1 MPEPE
6 RHTPVSAPRPVQAGL
21 GVEDIRHIPVQKRE
35 LRFTRN
41 RAGAILTAAGVLL
54 AATAAFL
61 QLTGYDTITPY
72 LPAPLWAMQAAA
84 LVPAVLCLTAG
95 CRCLKHAA
103 VIVTPVGVEILPFL
117 RARRAMQWFFWQQI
131 RSADREGGRLN
142 LRLADGSTAAISL
155 RPMTAASQRCPFQC
169 PSSSRPPAGTCWPM
183 RSASASTPCN
193 LPAMVR
199 PEKLAALRERMEA
212 LGIREQDLEESF
224 VRGSGRGGQKVN
236 KTNNCVYLRHT
247 PTGIAV
253 KCHADRS
260 RELNRF
266 LARRE
271 LCDAVE
277 QMQTGRCAAKAR
289 VIQRMRKQKDRRRR
303 RRSAPAPSPP
313 DSE

>member
-1 MPEPE
+1 MSLKDEFLKSLIGQQKDGKI
-6 RHTPVSAPRPVQAGL
+6 RFALDDHGDITHLIKRVDPRC
-21 GVEDIRHIPVQKRE
+21 RE
-35 LRFTRN
+35 
-41 RAGAILTAAGVLL
+41 V
-54 AATAAFL
+54 
-61 QLTGYDTITPY
+61 Y
-72 LPAPLWAMQAAA
+72 
-84 LVPAVLCLTAG
+84 
-95 CRCLKHAA
+95 
-103 VIVTPVGVEILPFL
+103 
-117 RARRAMQWFFWQQI
+117 
-131 RSADREGGRLN
+131 
-142 LRLADGSTAAISL
+142 
-155 RPMTAASQRCPFQC
+155 
-169 PSSSRPPAGTCWPM
+169 
-183 RSASASTPCN
+183 
-193 LPAMVR
+193 
-199 PEKLAALRERMEA
+199 EKLAALRERMEA

-277 QMQTGRCAAKAR
+277 QMQTGRCAARAR

-303 RRSAPAPSPP
+303 RRSAPALSPP

>member
-1 MPEPE
+1 
-6 RHTPVSAPRPVQAGL
+6 
-21 GVEDIRHIPVQKRE
+21 
-35 LRFTRN
+35 
-41 RAGAILTAAGVLL
+41 
-54 AATAAFL
+54 
-61 QLTGYDTITPY
+61 
-72 LPAPLWAMQAAA
+72 
-84 LVPAVLCLTAG
+84 
-95 CRCLKHAA
+95 
-103 VIVTPVGVEILPFL
+103 
-117 RARRAMQWFFWQQI
+117 
-131 RSADREGGRLN
+131 
-142 LRLADGSTAAISL
+142 
-155 RPMTAASQRCPFQC
+155 
-169 PSSSRPPAGTCWPM
+169 
-183 RSASASTPCN
+183 
-193 LPAMVR
+193 MVR

-277 QMQTGRCAAKAR
+277 QTQTGRC
-289 VIQRMRKQKDRRRR
+289 QRMRKQKDRRRR

>member
-1 MPEPE
+1 
-6 RHTPVSAPRPVQAGL
+6 
-21 GVEDIRHIPVQKRE
+21 
-35 LRFTRN
+35 
-41 RAGAILTAAGVLL
+41 
-54 AATAAFL
+54 
-61 QLTGYDTITPY
+61 
-72 LPAPLWAMQAAA
+72 
-84 LVPAVLCLTAG
+84 
-95 CRCLKHAA
+95 
-103 VIVTPVGVEILPFL
+103 
-117 RARRAMQWFFWQQI
+117 
-131 RSADREGGRLN
+131 
-142 LRLADGSTAAISL
+142 
-155 RPMTAASQRCPFQC
+155 
-169 PSSSRPPAGTCWPM
+169 
-183 RSASASTPCN
+183 
-193 LPAMVR
+193 MVR

-224 VRGSGRGGQKVN
+224 VRGSGQKVN

-277 QMQTGRCAAKAR
+277 QMQTGRCAARAR

-303 RRSAPAPSPP
+303 RRSSPAPSPP

>member
-6 RHTPVSAPRPVQAGL
+6 RHLPASAPRPVQAGL
-21 GVEDIRHIPVQKRE
+21 GVEDIRHIPVRKRE

-41 RAGAILTAAGVLL
+41 RSGAILTAAGFLL

-72 LPAPLWAMQAAA
+72 LPAPLWAMQATA
-84 LVPAVLCLTAG
+84 LVPAVLCLAAG
-95 CRCLKHAA
+95 SRCLKHAA

-117 RARRAMQWFFWQQI
+117 RTQRTMQWFFWQQI

-142 LRLADGSTAAISL
+142 LRLADGSTVAVSL
-155 RPMTAASQRCPFQC
+155 
-169 PSSSRPPAGTCWPM
+169 RPPAGTCWPM
-183 RSASASTPCN
+183 LSGSALTPCN
-193 LPAMVR
+193 PPAMVR

-277 QMQTGRCAAKAR
+277 QTQTGRCAARAR

>member
-1 MPEPE
+1 
-6 RHTPVSAPRPVQAGL
+6 
-21 GVEDIRHIPVQKRE
+21 
-35 LRFTRN
+35 
-41 RAGAILTAAGVLL
+41 
-54 AATAAFL
+54 
-61 QLTGYDTITPY
+61 
-72 LPAPLWAMQAAA
+72 
-84 LVPAVLCLTAG
+84 
-95 CRCLKHAA
+95 
-103 VIVTPVGVEILPFL
+103 
-117 RARRAMQWFFWQQI
+117 
-131 RSADREGGRLN
+131 
-142 LRLADGSTAAISL
+142 
-155 RPMTAASQRCPFQC
+155 
-169 PSSSRPPAGTCWPM
+169 
-183 RSASASTPCN
+183 
-193 LPAMVR
+193 MVR

-212 LGIREQDLEESF
+212 LGIREPDLEESF

-277 QMQTGRCAAKAR
+277 QMQTGRCAARAR

>member
-142 LRLADGSTAAISL
+142 LRLADGSTAAL
-155 RPMTAASQRCPFQC
+155 RPRDGD
-169 PSSSRPPAGTCWPM
+169 GTCWPM
-183 RSASASTPCN
+183 LSGSASTPCN
-193 LPAMVR
+193 PPAMVR
-199 PEKLAALRERMEA
+199 PEKLADLRERMEA

-277 QMQTGRCAAKAR
+277 QMQTGRCAARAR

>member
-1 MPEPE
+1 
-6 RHTPVSAPRPVQAGL
+6 
-21 GVEDIRHIPVQKRE
+21 
-35 LRFTRN
+35 
-41 RAGAILTAAGVLL
+41 
-54 AATAAFL
+54 
-61 QLTGYDTITPY
+61 
-72 LPAPLWAMQAAA
+72 
-84 LVPAVLCLTAG
+84 
-95 CRCLKHAA
+95 
-103 VIVTPVGVEILPFL
+103 
-117 RARRAMQWFFWQQI
+117 
-131 RSADREGGRLN
+131 
-142 LRLADGSTAAISL
+142 
-155 RPMTAASQRCPFQC
+155 
-169 PSSSRPPAGTCWPM
+169 
-183 RSASASTPCN
+183 
-193 LPAMVR
+193 MVR

-224 VRGSGRGGQKVN
+224 VRRSGRGGQKVN